1 MPRFGN
7 RSKKRLRGVDTR
19 LISVLN
25 EVVKYYDLTILE
37 GKRTEERQEELVAK
51 GASKTMK
58 SKHLEG
64 KAVDVAP
71 YPIPD
76 WKDTYQ
82 FIYMAG
88 RVMQEADRLGVT
100 LRYGGDWDMD
110 ETVVSDQTFQDLV
123 HFEIYEK

>member
-1 MPRFGN
+1 MPRFGT
-7 RSKKRLRGVDTR
+7 RSKRRLRGVDAR

-25 EVVKYYDLTILE
+25 EVVKHYDLTILE
-37 GKRTEERQEELVAK
+37 GKRSEERQKELVAK

-71 YPIPD
+71 YPVPD
-76 WKDTYQ
+76 WEDTYQ

>member
-1 MPRFGN
+1 MPRFGS
-7 RSKKRLRGVDTR
+7 RSKRRLQGVDAK

-25 EVVKYYDLTILE
+25 EVVKHYDLTVLE
-37 GKRTEERQEELVAK
+37 GKRSKERQEELVAK

-64 KAVDVAP
+64 KAVDIAP

-76 WKDTYQ
+76 WEDTYQ

-88 RVMQEADRLGVT
+88 RIMQEADRLGVT

>member
-37 GKRTEERQEELVAK
+37 GKRTKERQEELVAK

-88 RVMQEADRLGVT
+88 RVMQEADRLG
-100 LRYGGDWDMD
+100 Y
-110 ETVVSDQTFQDLV
+110 
-123 HFEIYEK
+123 

>member
-1 MPRFGN
+1 MPRFGS
-7 RSKKRLRGVDTR
+7 RSKRRLQGVDAK

-25 EVVKYYDLTILE
+25 EVVKHYDLTVLE
-37 GKRTEERQEELVAK
+37 GKRSKERQEELVAK

-64 KAVDVAP
+64 KAVDIAP

-76 WKDTYQ
+76 WEDTYQ

-88 RVMQEADRLGVT
+88 RIMQEADRLGVT

-110 ETVVSDQTFQDLV
+110 ETVVSDQTFQDIV
-123 HFEIYEK
+123 NFEIYEK